1 MGSNAM
7 GVTRPWLE
15 GVNGTE
21 VIPLIESTEP
31 VVRVEAGPG
40 AGKTFGLVRRVVRL
54 LHSAGEHISGRQ
66 ILIVAF
72 NRVIAQ
78 SLRSDVDRELDRVGI
93 DESPVIQTLH
103 ALCLRI
109 VGRDLRILMD
119 HERDAMIFDI
129 REQYPELRHNRSL
142 PSHTDQ
148 ALRDHEAGHSVNP
161 FLWNAVQ
168 QWLRRHNAHLISE
181 LPTLLLARLDAG
193 DFRAT
198 RYAHVIVDEF
208 QDLTEAEQRLMVT
221 LMKEDGNLVA
231 LGDPR
236 QSIYKFRGNDRE
248 GLSKLETIQD
258 QPVTDVLMVECQRCP
273 ATIVAAA
280 NQLMVLYPSRPMVST
295 SSRTATLRVIT
306 WNTPLKE
313 ARGMARTI
321 VENYRAHPDDRHL
334 VMVTRR
340 RFAFMLRR
348 EMNAI
353 DSTIAV
359 DLNFS
364 ESLLER
370 WAVREAFIFFCLMV
384 DPDAA
389 TWRAWFSYQN
399 SQTGETFKA
408 PNRNAGS
415 YLRLLTDAGDAIS
428 WDTVAALA
436 AENRSSNRG
445 SGGGILWD
453 RAARAL
459 ALRSGLT
466 EVIDDPETLIS
477 TLFDDAIWV
486 SSATIESDDAIADLK
501 LARDK
506 ALAILESERENSP
519 QQGGVELLKGVVR
532 ALRHHI
538 ATREPFESETEANI
552 TVSTL
557 WGAKGVTADHV
568 YILGLFR
575 EALPGQRR
583 NEYPG
588 TDDEYFEEQ
597 RRLFYVSI
605 TRAKETMFLSR
616 PLKINR
622 SDAAKLGIELVS
634 GSDQWPIVEASPFL
648 LEILA
653 FLPAA
658 ESGEASI

>member
-1 MGSNAM
+1 M
-7 GVTRPWLE
+7 TQPWLD

-21 VIPLIESTEP
+21 VIPLIESTER
-31 VVRVEAGPG
+31 VIRVEAGPG
-40 AGKTFGLVRRVVRL
+40 AGKTFGLVRRVQRL
-54 LHSAGEHISGRQ
+54 VHPDGENVSGRE
-66 ILIVAF
+66 ILIAAF
-72 NRVIAQ
+72 NRVIAE
-78 SLRSDVDRELDRVGI
+78 SLRADVEKELNRVGI
-93 DESPVIQTLH
+93 DETPVIQTLH

-109 VGRDLRILMD
+109 VGRELRILMD

-129 REQYPELRHNRSL
+129 RQQNPQLCQDHRLS
-142 PSHTDQ
+142 SHTDQ
-148 ALRDHEAGHSVNP
+148 ALRDHEAGHILNP

-168 QWLRRHNAHLISE
+168 QWLRRHHANLISE

-193 DFRAT
+193 DFQAT
-198 RYAHVIVDEF
+198 RYSHVIVDEF
-208 QDLTEAEQRLMVT
+208 QDLTEAEQRLIVT

-248 GLSKLETIQD
+248 GLSKLESLQG
-258 QPVTDVLMVECQRCP
+258 QPVTDVPMVECQRCP
-273 ATIVAAA
+273 ATVVAAA
-280 NQLMVLYPSRPMVST
+280 NQLMVLYPSAPMIST
-295 SSRTATLRVIT
+295 STRTANLRLVT

-313 ARGMARTI
+313 ARGMAQAI
-321 VENYRAHPDDRHL
+321 IENYRAHPEDKHL

-340 RFAFMLRR
+340 KFAFMLRK
-348 EMNAI
+348 EMSAI
-353 DSTIAV
+353 DPTISV

-370 WAVREAFIFFCLMV
+370 WAVREAFIFFCLLV
-384 DPDAA
+384 DPDAV

-399 SQTGETFKA
+399 SQTGERFKA
-408 PNRNAGS
+408 NNRNAAA
-415 YLRLLTDAGDAIS
+415 YLQFLAATGDAVT
-428 WDTVAALA
+428 WDNVAALA
-436 AENRSSNRG
+436 TESRGTNRG

-453 RAARAL
+453 RATRAL
-459 ALRSGLT
+459 AIRC
-466 EVIDDPETLIS
+466 EVSEAFDDPETWIAA
-477 TLFDDAIWV
+477 LFDDALWAPT
-486 SSATIESDDAIADLK
+486 STIDRDDAVADLK

-506 ALAILESERENSP
+506 ALAILESEKENSP
-519 QQGGVELLKGVVR
+519 ELGGIDLLKGVAR
-532 ALRHHI
+532 TLRYQI

-568 YILGLFR
+568 YILGLFK
-575 EALPGQRR
+575 EALPGHRR
-583 NEYPG
+583 SEYPG

-622 SDAAKLGIELVS
+622 NEAARLGIELTPGPS
-634 GSDQWPIVEASPFL
+634 PWPIVEASPFL

-653 FLPAA
+653 FLPSA
-658 ESGEASI
+658 EDGEAWT